1 MADIADSVI
10 VNTEMSPINIGLSC
24 EQAGKRKQKLWL
36 AWQNWQRRIIRAFY
50 PATGGSEHLMHN
62 WHCCS
67 LDLDDSLRACWIKE
81 STWARLR
88 RLDARLEQRD
98 AKREH
103 LRHQGTMRANW
114 CIYCQK
120 GVSL

>member
-1 MADIADSVI
+1 
-10 VNTEMSPINIGLSC
+10 
-24 EQAGKRKQKLWL
+24 
-36 AWQNWQRRIIRAFY
+36 
-50 PATGGSEHLMHN
+50 
-62 WHCCS
+62 
-67 LDLDDSLRACWIKE
+67 
-81 STWARLR
+81 LR